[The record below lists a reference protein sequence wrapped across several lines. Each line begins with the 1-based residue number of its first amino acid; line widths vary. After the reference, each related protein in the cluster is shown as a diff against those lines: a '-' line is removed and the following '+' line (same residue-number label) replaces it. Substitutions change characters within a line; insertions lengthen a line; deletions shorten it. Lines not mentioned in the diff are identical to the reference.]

1 MDLSASYRLGYMRDC
16 IYRCYNVAQ
25 EDSQSKNPILHH
37 WEMTSPGY
45 NYHFCAVHRVYHC
58 MATSSRVDQPCCGE
72 CAPAYYSQVPEV
84 TWIRENDYHFSFYS
98 VPPEFLQMMTGGA
111 VRGDACGPAVRL
123 ATIFPLPSDVPDH
136 GSALEAVP
144 RHDVTYRELG
154 SNLMAHRRH
163 AGLFLMR
170 FIDYDGLPGWLLCG
184 RSMTQESFAHLAEAE
199 HNGDN
204 VMKSARLW
212 ACQQLG
218 CTMPQDVRWIL
229 WSIYML
235 ASKALANPLP
245 TEQEAWMWRSWLW
258 YWYTKANELA
268 AYYQM
273 DILSPD
279 EDWFNRPPS
288 DVHPVSR
295 PCNGEAAH
303 DASAAQRD
311 ASTPSDRD
319 DIMDQSFVASDSNG
333 EDDASKDAAS
343 NMSGSATNQNHS
355 ESPGA
360 DSWSTESSS
369 TETSSFEMPSS
380 EAAVRESSLSMTGLA
395 TTLASIDED
404 EDSEADA
411 DQ

>member
-16 IYRCYNVAQ
+16 IYRCYNVAE

-45 NYHFCAVHRVYHC
+45 NFHFCAVHRVYHC
-58 MATSSRVDQPCCGE
+58 MATTSRVDQPCCGE

-84 TWIRENDYHFSFYS
+84 TWVREKDYHFSFYS
-98 VPPEFLQMMTGGA
+98 VPPDFLQLMTGGA
-111 VRGDACGPAVRL
+111 VQGDARGPSVRL

-144 RHDVTYRELG
+144 RHDATYLQLG

-163 AGLFLMR
+163 PGLFLMR
-170 FIDYDGLPGWLLCG
+170 FVDYDGLPGWLLCG
-184 RSMTQESFAHLAEAE
+184 RGMTQDSFAHLAEAE
-199 HNGDN
+199 HTGDN

-235 ASKALANPLP
+235 ASKALTNPRP
-245 TEQEAWMWRSWLW
+245 TDQEFWMWRSWLW

-273 DILSPD
+273 DISSPD
-279 EDWFNRPPS
+279 EDWFSRPPS
-288 DVHPVSR
+288 DVY
-295 PCNGEAAH
+295 PCNGMAESH
-303 DASAAQRD
+303 VSAAQRD
-311 ASTPSDRD
+311 TSMPSDND

-343 NMSGSATNQNHS
+343 NVSGSATNQNHS

-369 TETSSFEMPSS
+369 TSSSETPSS
-380 EAAVRESSLSMTGLA
+380 EAVAREPTFSMTGLA

-404 EDSEADA
+404 EGSEADA